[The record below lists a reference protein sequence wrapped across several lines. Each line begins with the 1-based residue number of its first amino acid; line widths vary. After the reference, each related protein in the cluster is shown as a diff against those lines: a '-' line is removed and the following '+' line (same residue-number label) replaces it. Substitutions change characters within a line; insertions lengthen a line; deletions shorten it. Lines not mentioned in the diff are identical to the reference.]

1 MLRQVL
7 IFCQMILVVVS
18 LWLELSAD
26 ESKSV
31 ATNSPEQRAEVKQ
44 ALEVFNPLVGGWRG
58 VGQPQ
63 RSSNKGAW
71 SETAEWVWEIK
82 KDHIGIRYAV
92 TGGKQLTDA
101 LLTFDPKNQLYV
113 LEMTLPDKSRR
124 HYQGKFTDG
133 KLLLESPADSDS
145 NVHQILITLLNDKR
159 TLVLFQ
165 SRKTT
170 QELFAR
176 VAEVGYTRE
185 GTRLA
190 VEGADGP
197 ECIVTGG
204 KGTSSIVYQGK
215 TYYFCCTGCRDAFN
229 DDPEGIIAE
238 YARKKKK

>member
-7 IFCQMILVVVS
+7 VFCLMVLLEAV
-18 LWLELSAD
+18 LWMELFAD
-26 ESKSV
+26 ESKLS
-31 ATNSPEQRAEVKQ
+31 AQNSPEQRAAAQK

-63 RSSNKGAW
+63 RSSTKGAW

-82 KDHIGIRYAV
+82 KDRVGIRYV
-92 TGGKQLTDA
+92 VNGGKLLTDA
-101 LLTFDPKNQLYV
+101 LLSYDSQKQIYL
-113 LEMTLPDKSRR
+113 LETTLPDKSRR
-124 HYQGKFTDG
+124 RYEGKFAEG
-133 KLLLESPADSDS
+133 KLLLESATDSDG

-165 SRKTT
+165 SRKSA
-170 QELFAR
+170 QQQFAR